1 MSFLRPKD
9 CLDISRFDNQMILRI
24 ILLILLVQT
33 TLVLH
38 GQNACFS
45 DCSKVMNSNIPFT
58 KKLSILEG
66 CTIPSFTATTLKGK
80 KIDSEKLKG
89 KVVVVNFWYIG
100 CSPCRA
106 EMPGMNKL
114 VAKYRGKV
122 EFLSFSKDDPK
133 RLRDFLKK
141 NSVDFEVIPNSFDL
155 DQKFCVVAGYPT
167 NMVIDRAGKV
177 ALIFS
182 GGRIDDK
189 APAEL
194 ISKLEPTIVAL
205 IKN

>member
-1 MSFLRPKD
+1 MHNS
-9 CLDISRFDNQMILRI
+9 Q
-24 ILLILLVQT
+24 
-33 TLVLH
+33 LH
-38 GQNACFS
+38 GYN
-45 DCSKVMNSNIPFT
+45 
-58 KKLSILEG
+58 LER
-66 CTIPSFTATTLKGK
+66 K

-89 KVVVVNFWYIG
+89 KVVVVSFWYIG

-106 EMPGMNKL
+106 EMPGMNTL
-114 VAKYRGKV
+114 VAKYRDKV

-155 DQKFCVVAGYPT
+155 DQKFCVVAGLPT
-167 NMVIDRAGKV
+167 SMVIVRAGKL
-177 ALIFS
+177 ALIIS
-182 GGRIDDK
+182 GGRRDDK